1 MNEVTCVPRSREEEQ
16 STRSSR
22 RWTHCAACSAVFQ
35 RSRSAG
41 SRFER
46 LYTSL
51 LCLLGAA
58 SERRRRRQVRSARI
72 NLGAWRRQQV
82 LGSRFDAPASRTSSF
97 FFSLSL
103 LLSSLFS
110 LLLVSKAVYYS
121 FKQVS
126 VESFPI
132 NFTRLMIF
140 YYFSKNIIRSK
151 FRKFWKGKI
160 VWTGSCTCLSYMY
173 DGLLRRLLVFFAHG
187 RRLHGPLARCPGV
200 PEVPEQIHRWLI
212 SRFCLLRAF

>member
-1 MNEVTCVPRSREEEQ
+1 MKSLVCRDRERRSNQLDRRVDELTVQRAVQCFSGHGPRDL
-16 STRSSR
+16 
-22 RWTHCAACSAVFQ
+22 
-35 RSRSAG
+35 G
-41 SRFER
+41 SRGYI
-46 LYTSL
+46 LYSL

-58 SERRRRRQVRSARI
+58 SERRRRQVRSARI

-140 YYFSKNIIRSK
+140 YYFSKNIIRGK
-151 FRKFWKGKI
+151 FRKF
-160 VWTGSCTCLSYMY
+160 
-173 DGLLRRLLVFFAHG
+173 
-187 RRLHGPLARCPGV
+187 
-200 PEVPEQIHRWLI
+200 
-212 SRFCLLRAF
+212 

>member
-1 MNEVTCVPRSREEEQ
+1 MKSLVCRDRERRSNQLDRRVDELTVQRAVQCFSGHGPRDL
-16 STRSSR
+16 
-22 RWTHCAACSAVFQ
+22 
-35 RSRSAG
+35 G
-41 SRFER
+41 SRGYIPVYYAYSAR
-46 LYTSL
+46 R
-51 LCLLGAA
+51 A
-58 SERRRRRQVRSARI
+58 SGGGGRSARI

-140 YYFSKNIIRSK
+140 YYFSKNIIRGK
-151 FRKFWKGKI
+151 FRKF
-160 VWTGSCTCLSYMY
+160 
-173 DGLLRRLLVFFAHG
+173 
-187 RRLHGPLARCPGV
+187 
-200 PEVPEQIHRWLI
+200 
-212 SRFCLLRAF
+212 

>member
-1 MNEVTCVPRSREEEQ
+1 MKSLVCRDRERRSNQLDRRVDELTVQRAVQCFSGHGPRDL
-16 STRSSR
+16 
-22 RWTHCAACSAVFQ
+22 
-35 RSRSAG
+35 G
-41 SRFER
+41 SRG
-46 LYTSL
+46 YI

-58 SERRRRRQVRSARI
+58 SERRRRQVRSARI

-140 YYFSKNIIRSK
+140 YYFSKNIIRGK
-151 FRKFWKGKI
+151 FRKF
-160 VWTGSCTCLSYMY
+160 
-173 DGLLRRLLVFFAHG
+173 
-187 RRLHGPLARCPGV
+187 
-200 PEVPEQIHRWLI
+200 
-212 SRFCLLRAF
+212 